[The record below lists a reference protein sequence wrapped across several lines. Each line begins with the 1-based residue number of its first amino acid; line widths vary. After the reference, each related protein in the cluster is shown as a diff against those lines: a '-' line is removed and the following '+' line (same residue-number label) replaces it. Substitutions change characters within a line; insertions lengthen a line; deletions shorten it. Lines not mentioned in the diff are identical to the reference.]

1 MNLEHTLLAALVAGL
16 VSVAVGVIS
25 YLSNRSTV
33 RHEVRQTQFKDVVAK
48 RIELYPGLW
57 RIHIFYE
64 TNWNLEGKPKTRE
77 WAEQY
82 VSALNEFNL
91 EGGLFFSEDLYR
103 KFGDLRAG
111 LYEAIRSTKPNGV
124 VEASLAEKIRFAVYG
139 GRGIAGLSTYV
150 KDDLGS
156 YQFVTLQKRGGG

>member
-1 MNLEHTLLAALVAGL
+1 MNLEHTLVAALVAGL

-77 WAEQY
+77 GAEHY
-82 VSALNEFNL
+82 VSSLNEVNL
-91 EGGLFFSEDLYR
+91 ECGLVFSEALYT
-103 KFGDLRAG
+103 KFG
-111 LYEAIRSTKPNGV
+111 
-124 VEASLAEKIRFAVYG
+124 
-139 GRGIAGLSTYV
+139 
-150 KDDLGS
+150 
-156 YQFVTLQKRGGG
+156 